1 MTVSELIIRR
11 IERSQPGWVFTR
23 YDLIDLG
30 TPHAVGMVLIRLVR
44 SGRIRRIA
52 RGLYDIPR
60 THRTLGILAPS
71 PETIAEAIAR
81 RDGAW
86 IQPAEAMAANLL
98 NLSEQVPAKIVY
110 ETDGP
115 RRTILVG
122 RLEIQFV
129 KRPPRQLRNAARMSS
144 LLFSA
149 LRSLGRARV
158 TNERVA
164 HLRKTLTV
172 SDRRQLLKDL
182 PSAPA
187 WMHPFVRFIAAGQAP
202 AAGTRGQS
210 TSRAR
215 KGTGR

>member
-1 MTVSELIIRR
+1 MTVSEQIIGR
-11 IERSQPGWVFTR
+11 IERSRPGWVFTR
-23 YDLIDLG
+23 YDLVDLG
-30 TPHAVGMVLIRLVR
+30 SPHAVGMVLIRLVR

-52 RGLYDIPR
+52 RGLYDVPR
-60 THRTLGILAPS
+60 THRTLGVLAPS
-71 PETIAEAIAR
+71 PETVAEAIAR

-98 NLSEQVPAKIVY
+98 NLSEQVPAKIIY

-115 RRTILVG
+115 RRTIRVG

-129 KRPPRQLRNAARMSS
+129 KRPPRRLRSAARMSN

-149 LRSLGRARV
+149 LRSLGQAHV
-158 TNERVA
+158 TNERVV
-164 HLRKTLTV
+164 HLRKTLAV

-187 WMHPFVRFIAAGQAP
+187 WMHPFVRFIAEGQVP
-202 AAGTRGQS
+202 AARTRRRK